1 MLRRILSLRLAS
13 AAGALAAAA
22 DLFSGASLL
31 FFRRVGEA
39 PSVLRLTLQ
48 LSEEPALLTAAAK
61 RQLRGRVTNS
71 NDFRFSANQELFTK
85 TKRCVSLKL
94 PQPLCL
100 ISAAGALAAAA
111 DDL

>member
-1 MLRRILSLRLAS
+1 MPAAASVAGAKAAATELYSPASSVFLSLE
-13 AAGALAAAA
+13 
-22 DLFSGASLL
+22 
-31 FFRRVGEA
+31 GEA
-39 PSVLRLTLQ
+39 PSVLRLTLH